1 MYIAIIIFIVIL
13 LLAIVVV
20 INFSDSNVPKLARWI
35 VSSIIIIILAGGVY
49 YLTKPISPVTSIS
62 PEAVSAE
69 LQDTTQES
77 VTIMRKDTVATEI
90 PKEDIPKDTIISLA
104 AEPSEAERRETVP
117 KTITSTDTVKEATPK
132 NTVVRVT
139 VNPTETIRTEAGT
152 SIASTLKPIPAD
164 SLSTSIAAPETLTPK
179 KQIINA
185 CTAWI
190 IMSNKPAKVTYRNCC
205 TNTDITITV
214 TGSLGI
220 CAVYGFTPTGSGV
233 TLLSNGSC
241 KCK

>member
-1 MYIAIIIFIVIL
+1 MYIAIIIFIVIV

-49 YLTKPISPVTSIS
+49 YLTKPISPET
-62 PEAVSAE
+62 VSAE

-152 SIASTLKPIPAD
+152 SIK
-164 SLSTSIAAPETLTPK
+164 
-179 KQIINA
+179 
-185 CTAWI
+185 
-190 IMSNKPAKVTYRNCC
+190 
-205 TNTDITITV
+205 
-214 TGSLGI
+214 
-220 CAVYGFTPTGSGV
+220 
-233 TLLSNGSC
+233 
-241 KCK
+241 